1 MSKEVLI
8 IKSDIDDFEMYYLE
22 GMKNRSVD
30 VVSVYTARRT
40 LPRLIQ
46 NVHLRIIRLGASMWY
61 APWKQSLKQYKTI
74 IVFDR
79 ITSFDILKYI
89 HKKNPDCRLI
99 FWYWNTVK
107 KLVPDNYRKFCEIWS
122 FDQKDCEKYN
132 LKKNVQFYIPQ
143 KIVYTEPIYDAF
155 FVGRDKGRE
164 EALRQLERTLCNA
177 GYRTKFMIVQDKG
190 KRYEKDSLTIKKIL
204 PYQDIL
210 EYIKGSRCIVDIAAE
225 GQSGMTV
232 RILEAVFYG
241 KKLITNHQ
249 DVMNTGMY
257 HENNIYILD
266 HSKYS
271 LEEFAALSP
280 VPYDPEILQQYSYE
294 AWLYNFGR
302 IQ

>member
-1 MSKEVLI
+1 
-8 IKSDIDDFEMYYLE
+8 
-22 GMKNRSVD
+22 
-30 VVSVYTARRT
+30 
-40 LPRLIQ
+40 
-46 NVHLRIIRLGASMWY
+46 
-61 APWKQSLKQYKTI
+61 
-74 IVFDR
+74 
-79 ITSFDILKYI
+79 
-89 HKKNPDCRLI
+89 
-99 FWYWNTVK
+99 
-107 KLVPDNYRKFCEIWS
+107 
-122 FDQKDCEKYN
+122 
-132 LKKNVQFYIPQ
+132 
-143 KIVYTEPIYDAF
+143 
-155 FVGRDKGRE
+155 
-164 EALRQLERTLCNA
+164 
-177 GYRTKFMIVQDKG
+177 MIVQDKG
-190 KRYEKDSLTIKKIL
+190 KRYENDSLTIKKIL